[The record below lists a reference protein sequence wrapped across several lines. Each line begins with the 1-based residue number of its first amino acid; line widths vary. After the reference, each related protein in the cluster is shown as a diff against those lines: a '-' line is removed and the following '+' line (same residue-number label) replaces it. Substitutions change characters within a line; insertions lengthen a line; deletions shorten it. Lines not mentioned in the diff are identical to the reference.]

1 MKKILLVFALI
12 AQTKFY
18 AQSLLNGGFEGWS
31 STSYDDLDGWV
42 TSNPESVNYYGV
54 STVSKVAGQTG
65 FAYRMETKLSDGDT
79 VNAYLLSTDQDLFQG
94 EGAWPYSQQPTSITG
109 YYRYNLPANDTALM
123 IVIFKAG
130 GSTISMDIFKIK
142 GTGSQSTFAAFSFPL
157 SLTSMPDSVLF
168 AATSSNLMSEQ
179 GIEPGSF
186 LELDGLAFAG
196 SGITQAI
203 PNGQFE
209 NWTTQT
215 IYGLNDWYSQGEG
228 VSRTT
233 DSYAGSYAVRLE
245 TNLYQGDSGMVY
257 VNPGYIS
264 SSEDGFDS
272 GLPFTN
278 MMDTLCG
285 YYKYIVPGGA
295 SDTAA
300 ISYMLSGDTTSF
312 AGAGVAYLL
321 PTANYTYF
329 ELPIAAFNSTDSM
342 KIDIF
347 SSYSFNGSAVA
358 GSTLYLDK
366 LLLKSNPTVSISEMM
381 TSSKSYSYPNP
392 ANETLNISFDGTFSG
407 DLTLSLYDVTGK
419 VVKKE
424 NYSNASAS
432 VQVKTAELLSGVYFY
447 ELTNGKQTVRNK
459 FIKK

>member
-1 MKKILLVFALI
+1 MKKLLLLFALI
-12 AQTKFY
+12 VQTKFY
-18 AQSLLNGGFEGWS
+18 AQSLLNGGFESWS
-31 STSYDDLDGWV
+31 STSYEDADSWI
-42 TSNPESVNYYGV
+42 TSNSESIDNYGV

-65 FAYRMETKLSDGDT
+65 FAYRMETMLSDGDT
-79 VNAYLLSTDQDLFQG
+79 VNAFLLNTDQDLF
-94 EGAWPYSQQPTSITG
+94 EGKGGWPYSQQPTSITG
-109 YYRYNLPANDTALM
+109 FYRFNLPVNDTAL
-123 IVIFKAG
+123 IVVIFKAA
-130 GSTISMDIFKIK
+130 GSIISTDVFKIK
-142 GTGSQSTFAAFSFPL
+142 GTGSQLTFAPFSFTL
-157 SLTSMPDSVLF
+157 SLSSMPDSVLF
-168 AATSSNLMSEQ
+168 AATPSNLMSGQ

-186 LELDGLAFAG
+186 LELDLLAFG
-196 SGITQAI
+196 GTGITQAI

-233 DSYAGSYAVRLE
+233 DSYTGNYAVRLE
-245 TNLYQGDSGMVY
+245 TYSYQGDTMVY
-257 VNPGYIS
+257 IS
-264 SSEDGFDS
+264 PAYLSNSENGNDS
-272 GLPFTN
+272 GLPFTS

-329 ELPIAAFNSTDSM
+329 ELPIAAFNSTDSI
-342 KIDIF
+342 KFDVF
-347 SSYSFNGSAVA
+347 SSFRMNNSGIAGSA
-358 GSTLYLDK
+358 LYLDK
-366 LLLKSNPTVSISEMM
+366 LLLKSNPTVGIDEMI
-381 TSSKSYSYPNP
+381 TSRKSYSYPNP
-392 ANETLNISFDGTFSG
+392 ANDILNISFDAALSG
-407 DLTLSLYDVTGK
+407 NLVLSLYDITGK

-424 NYSNASAS
+424 NYSTASVA
-432 VQVKTAELLSGVYFY
+432 VQVKTDELLSGVYFY
-447 ELTNGKQTVRNK
+447 ELTNGKETVRNK

>member
-12 AQTKFY
+12 VQTKFY
-18 AQSLLNGGFEGWS
+18 AQSLLNGGFESWS
-31 STSYDDLDGWV
+31 STSYEDADSWI
-42 TSNPESVNYYGV
+42 TSNPESIDNYGL

-65 FAYRMETKLSDGDT
+65 FAYRMETKLSDGDI
-79 VNAYLLSTDQDLFQG
+79 VNAFLLNTDQDLF
-94 EGAWPYSQQPTSITG
+94 EGKGGWPYSQQPTSITG
-109 YYRYNLPANDTALM
+109 YYRYNLPVNDTALM
-123 IVIFKAG
+123 IVIFKSG
-130 GSTISMDIFKIK
+130 GSIISMDIIKIK

-168 AATSSNLMSEQ
+168 AATPSNLMSAQ

-196 SGITQAI
+196 TGITQAI

-215 IYGLNDWYSQGEG
+215 IYGLDDWSAYQGI
-228 VSRTT
+228 RTT

-245 TNLYQGDSGMVY
+245 TMAYQGDTMVY
-257 VNPGYIS
+257 VNSAYLTSAQNGN
-264 SSEDGFDS
+264 S
-272 GLPFTN
+272 GLPFTS

-285 YYKYIVPGGA
+285 YYKYIIPGGG

-300 ISYMLSGDTTSF
+300 ISYVLSGDTTSF
-312 AGAGVAYLL
+312 AGYGVLELL

-329 ELPIAAFNSTDSM
+329 ELPIAAFNSTDSIR
-342 KIDIF
+342 IDAF
-347 SSYSFNGSAVA
+347 SSFSTNNSGIAGSA
-358 GSTLYLDK
+358 LYLDK
-366 LLLKSNPTVSISEMM
+366 LLLKSNPTVGINQLVR
-381 TSSKSYSYPNP
+381 SSKSFSFPNP
-392 ANETLNISFDGTFSG
+392 SNEMLNISFEGVFSG
-407 DLTLSLYDVTGK
+407 DLTLSVYDVTGK

-424 NYSNASAS
+424 NYSNVSES
-432 VQVKTAELLSGVYFY
+432 VQVRTDELLTGVYFY
-447 ELTNGKQTVRNK
+447 ELTNGKETVRNK

>member
-12 AQTKFY
+12 VQTKFY
-18 AQSLLNGGFEGWS
+18 AQSLLNGGFENWS

-79 VNAYLLSTDQDLFQG
+79 VKAFLLSTDEDLFEG

-109 YYRYNLPANDTALM
+109 YYRYNLPVNDTALM

-130 GSTISMDIFKIK
+130 GSIISMDIFKIK

-215 IYGLNDWYSQGEG
+215 IYGLNDWYAQGDG
-228 VSRTT
+228 ISRTT

-245 TNLYQGDSGMVY
+245 TNSYQGDSGMVY
-257 VNPGYIS
+257 IS
-264 SSEDGFDS
+264 PAYLSTSENGNNS

-278 MMDTLCG
+278 MTDTLCG

-300 ISYMLSGDTTSF
+300 ISYMLSGDTSSF
-312 AGAGVAYLL
+312 AGAGVIELL

-329 ELPIAAFNSTDSM
+329 ELPIAAFNSADSI

-347 SSYSFNGSAVA
+347 SSFSFNNSAVA
-358 GSTLYLDK
+358 GSALYLDK
-366 LLLKSNPTVSISEMM
+366 LLLKSNPTVGISEMVRGG
-381 TSSKSYSYPNP
+381 KNYSYPNP
-392 ANETLNISFDGTFSG
+392 ATEVLNISFEGSLSG
-407 DLTLSLYDVTGK
+407 DLTLSIYDVTGK
-419 VVKKE
+419 LVKKE
-424 NYSNASAS
+424 SYTNASVSLQIKAD
-432 VQVKTAELLSGVYFY
+432 ELHTGVYFY
-447 ELTNGKQTVRNK
+447 ELTNGKEIIRNK
-459 FIKK
+459 FVKK